1 MSHPAGPI
9 WESISGISRFAALA
23 TMAELGCADHLAD
36 GPLNAEELA
45 IRCGAHAP
53 SLRRV
58 LRELAGMGIVRSV
71 EQDRYELTAD
81 GSSLRSDAPDS
92 TLSAVRMIAEESFW
106 YALGNLPTTVRQGRS
121 AFVERYGPLY
131 QRLGQHP
138 EVGQIFDT
146 YMTSRAMPFAE
157 QVAERYDF
165 SRVDTLVD
173 VAGGKG
179 HILAAVLH
187 ANPRMRGVL
196 VDLDHVVPGAT
207 AALTAHG
214 LMERCEVLAGD
225 FFAQVP
231 AGFDA
236 YLLAS
241 ILHNWDDQDAERIL
255 RRVREAIREDGRL
268 LILEMVLPDEDE
280 PHVGKDMDMRMLALF
295 DGGTERTR
303 QEYSVLLEK
312 TGFRLTEVVD
322 LSAGASLV
330 EAVPV

>member
-1 MSHPAGPI
+1 
-9 WESISGISRFAALA
+9 
-23 TMAELGCADHLAD
+23 MAELGCADHLAE

-45 IRCGAHAP
+45 LRCGAHAP

-71 EQDRYELTAD
+71 EPDRYELTEEGA
-81 GSSLRSDAPDS
+81 SLRSDAPDS
-92 TLSAVRMIAEESFW
+92 TLPAVRMIVEEGFW
-106 YALGNLPTTVRQGRS
+106 YALGNLPATVRQGRS

-131 QRLGQHP
+131 ERLGRHP
-138 EVGQIFDT
+138 EIGAIFDD
-146 YMTSRAMPFAE
+146 YMTSRAMPFAQ

-165 SRVDTLVD
+165 SQVDTLVD

-179 HILAAVLH
+179 HILASVLH
-187 ANPRMRGVL
+187 AYPETRGVL
-196 VDLDHVVPGAT
+196 VDLEHVVPGAT
-207 AALTAHG
+207 EALTSHG
-214 LMERCEVLAGD
+214 LMDRCEVLAGD
-225 FFAQVP
+225 FFVNVP
-231 AGFDA
+231 AGADA

-241 ILHNWDDQDAERIL
+241 ILHNWDDHDAERIL
-255 RRVREAIREDGRL
+255 RRVREAIREDGRV

-303 QEYSVLLEK
+303 QEYAVLLEK
-312 TGFRLTEVVD
+312 TGFRLTEVFD

>member
-1 MSHPAGPI
+1 MSHPAGPV
-9 WESISGISRFAALA
+9 WNAISGISRFAALA
-23 TMAELGCADHLAD
+23 TMAELGCADHLAE

-45 IRCGAHAP
+45 LRCGAHAP

-71 EQDRYELTAD
+71 EPDRYELTEE

-92 TLSAVRMIAEESFW
+92 TLPAVRMIAEEGFW
-106 YALGNLPTTVRQGRS
+106 YALGNLPSTVRQGRS
-121 AFVERYGPLY
+121 AFVEQYGPLY
-131 QRLGQHP
+131 ERLGRHP
-138 EVGQIFDT
+138 EVGAVFDD
-146 YMTSRAMPFAE
+146 YMTSRAMPFAR

-165 SRVDTLVD
+165 SAVDTLVD

-187 ANPRMRGVL
+187 AHPGVRGVL
-196 VDLDHVVPGAT
+196 VDLAHVVPGA
-207 AALTAHG
+207 AQAMGAHG
-214 LMERCEVLAGD
+214 LKDRCEVLAGD
-225 FFAQVP
+225 FFEGVP
-231 AGFDA
+231 EGADA

-241 ILHNWDDQDAERIL
+241 ILHNWDDNDAERIL

-303 QEYSVLLEK
+303 QEYAVLLEK
-312 TGFRLTEVVD
+312 TGFRLTEVFD